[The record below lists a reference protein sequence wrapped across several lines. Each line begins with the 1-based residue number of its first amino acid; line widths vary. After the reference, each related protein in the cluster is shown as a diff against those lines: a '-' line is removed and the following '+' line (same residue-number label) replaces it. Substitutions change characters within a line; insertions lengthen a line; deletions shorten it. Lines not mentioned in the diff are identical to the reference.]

1 MMQVSNLSHHY
12 RGGPA
17 VLQDVSFQCGA
28 GKMLALVGPTG
39 VGKTTLTQALM
50 GEDIHYNKTQTTT
63 RDGFLIDT
71 PGEYIQTRNFGGA
84 LAVYAYE
91 SDIVGLLLSATEPY
105 SLFSPNIT
113 SLANRLVIG
122 IITGIDQKGAN
133 VDRAERWLRLAG
145 CKTIFKVSAV
155 TGEGIDELKEFLT
168 SFDTKKYYK
177 EQRAKLPY

>member
-1 MMQVSNLSHHY
+1 MNKVILIGRSES
-12 RGGPA
+12 
-17 VLQDVSFQCGA
+17 
-28 GKMLALVGPTG
+28 
-39 VGKTTLTQALM
+39 GKTTLTQALM

-177 EQRAKLPY
+177 ERRAKLPY

>member
-1 MMQVSNLSHHY
+1 MNKVILIGRSES
-12 RGGPA
+12 
-17 VLQDVSFQCGA
+17 
-28 GKMLALVGPTG
+28 
-39 VGKTTLTQALM
+39 GKTTLTQALM
-50 GEDIHYNKTQTTT
+50 GEKIHYDKTQSVE
-63 RDGFLIDT
+63 REGFIIDT

-113 SLANRLVIG
+113 SMANRLVIG

-133 VDRAERWLRLAG
+133 IRQAENWLRLAG
-145 CKTIFKVSAV
+145 CKTIFKVSSV

-168 SFDTKKYYK
+168 TFDTKKYYK
-177 EQRAKLPY
+177 EQRDKVLNR

>member
-1 MMQVSNLSHHY
+1 MNKVILIGRSES
-12 RGGPA
+12 
-17 VLQDVSFQCGA
+17 
-28 GKMLALVGPTG
+28 
-39 VGKTTLTQALM
+39 GKTTLTQALM

-84 LAVYAYE
+84 LAVYA
-91 SDIVGLLLSATEPY
+91 EPY

-113 SLANRLVIG
+113 SMANRLVIG